1 MNLWKLISL
10 AVGLSATA
18 AQTEADDLAPLSDEF
33 HYAGSAVQWSR
44 IHQVEGWGN
53 EVLEQFNI
61 NTERAG
67 RLFMA
72 PHSSTWYAENRGE
85 LTFKE
90 VTGDFVITTEVEP
103 TRRSGSGAPR
113 SEYSLAGIM
122 VRTPRTMTSTAQ
134 WTPGGQ
140 NYVFLS
146 LGAASNPGNYQFEV
160 KTTLNSQS
168 TLHITDNA
176 PPRAMIQV
184 ARLGPHLITL
194 RSAPGGSWVVHRRYQ
209 RADMPAR
216 LQAGLTVYTDW
227 PLCAGVGY
235 ENQNTL
241 VLTNGARLANGAIV
255 SGANPDL
262 LAAFD
267 YVRYRRPQI
276 PANLAGA
283 NFSNP
288 SAVSDAQLLSFLG
301 ANANLPHMP
310 PPSVT
315 LPASADFARWKTE
328 GLPLRV
334 QAVAGLSCT
343 LQASI
348 DLQTWANLEDFS
360 GTGAEIEWVERAFGD
375 HPHRYYRVRI
385 NP

>member
-1 MNLWKLISL
+1 MNLRKLIL
-10 AVGLSATA
+10 LGFFLGVTA
-18 AQTEADDLAPLSDEF
+18 AKAEDDLAPLSDEF
-33 HYAGSAVQWSR
+33 HHAGTVANWRR

-53 EVLEQFNI
+53 DVLEEFNI
-61 NTERAG
+61 NTARVG

-72 PHSSTWYAENRGE
+72 PYSSTWYAENRGD

-90 VTGDFVITTEVEP
+90 VAGDFVITTEVEP

-122 VRTPRTMTSTAQ
+122 VRTPRTMASPAQ

-140 NYVFLS
+140 NYIFLS
-146 LGAASNPGNYQFEV
+146 LGAASNPGSYQFEV
-160 KTTLNSQS
+160 KTTINSQS

-194 RSAPGGSWVVHRRYQ
+194 RSALGGNWEVHRRYQ
-209 RADMPAR
+209 RGDMPTR

-227 PLCAGVGY
+227 PLCSEVGF
-235 ENQNTL
+235 ENQNTR
-241 VLTNGARLANGAIV
+241 VLTNGTRLANGSIV

-276 PANLAGA
+276 PPNLAGA

-301 ANANLPHMP
+301 ANANLPHMSP
-310 PPSVT
+310 PRITAPSV
-315 LPASADFARWKTE
+315 SDHARWETD

-334 QAVAGLSCT
+334 QAAAGLSCT
-343 LQASI
+343 LQAST
-348 DLQTWANLEDFS
+348 DLEHWADLDDFS
-360 GTGAEIEWVERAFGD
+360 GTGVEIDLVDRTFGD
-375 HPHRYYRVRI
+375 HPHRHYRVRI

>member
-1 MNLWKLISL
+1 MKLWKLSLLAISL
-10 AVGLSATA
+10 SVAA
-18 AQTEADDLAPLSDEF
+18 AQAEDDLAPLSDEF
-33 HYAGSAVQWSR
+33 HHAGTITNWRR

-53 EVLEQFNI
+53 DVLEQFNI
-61 NTERAG
+61 NTARAG

-103 TRRSGSGAPR
+103 TRRSGGGAPR

-122 VRTPRTMTSTAQ
+122 VRTPRTMTSPAQ

-140 NYVFLS
+140 NYIFLS

-184 ARLGPHLITL
+184 ARLGPHLIAL
-194 RSAPGGSWVVHRRYQ
+194 RSAPDGSWVVHRRYQ

-227 PLCAGVGY
+227 PLCAGVGF
-235 ENQNTL
+235 ENQNTR
-241 VLTNGARLANGAIV
+241 VLTNGTRLANGSIV

-310 PPSVT
+310 PPSIT
-315 LPASADFARWKTE
+315 LPSSADQALWQTD

-334 QAVAGLSCT
+334 QAAAGLSCA
-343 LQASI
+343 LQAST
-348 DLQTWANLEDFS
+348 DLDDWANLADFS
-360 GTGAEIEWVERAFGD
+360 GTGVEIELVDRAFGSQ
-375 HPHRYYRVRI
+375 PHRYYRVRI